1 MKKLF
6 IVLAVAS
13 LGFVACNNE
22 AEVDTAA
29 ADSARIADSIRVADS
44 TAAAAAAAAAAASA
58 DSTGGDTS
66 KPAQ

>member
-22 AEVDTAA
+22 AETESTTTDSPAVETPMVTPDSVTVPLP
-29 ADSARIADSIRVADS
+29 DSATVAVPDSA
-44 TAAAAAAAAAAASA
+44 
-58 DSTGGDTS
+58 
-66 KPAQ
+66 K

>member
-22 AEVDTAA
+22 AEGTKTSDTPEVKVDSPIVAPPA
-29 ADSARIADSIRVADS
+29 VPDSPAVKLDSPAVKVDS
-44 TAAAAAAAAAAASA
+44 
-58 DSTGGDTS
+58 
-66 KPAQ
+66 PAVK